1 MNNKHLTPVWIV
13 YVDGQRLDIAHEG
26 ALQRIV
32 VDDKLNDVGLATL
45 EFDTSYLQVRD
56 AGTFWLE
63 SEVSV
68 HLGYKDDCQQVFVGE
83 VTEFI
88 QEYKEYGHQRLK
100 VVCKNCLHRL
110 QNAHQALSFEFKTL
124 SEALVSRLESY
135 GIKAQVDSFGTKKYF
150 VESQMTDYEFLMES
164 ANKYGKT
171 VYAHGNKVYVQDEVT
186 ISNEDVVLEWGK
198 SLVYFR
204 GRESLKGQLS
214 GCSFV
219 GWDSRKGQGITGRV
233 SLGEVPVKVGGG
245 RSWEDNSKADGGRG

>member
-83 VTEFI
+83 VTRSE
-88 QEYKEYGHQRLK
+88 ERRVGKECYYLCR
-100 VVCKNCLHRL
+100 
-110 QNAHQALSFEFKTL
+110 
-124 SEALVSRLESY
+124 SRWSPY
-135 GIKAQVDSFGTKKYF
+135 
-150 VESQMTDYEFLMES
+150 
-164 ANKYGKT
+164 
-171 VYAHGNKVYVQDEVT
+171 H
-186 ISNEDVVLEWGK
+186 
-198 SLVYFR
+198 
-204 GRESLKGQLS
+204 
-214 GCSFV
+214 
-219 GWDSRKGQGITGRV
+219 
-233 SLGEVPVKVGGG
+233 
-245 RSWEDNSKADGGRG
+245 